1 MFLSK
6 SHHLLL
12 PLFSIGMLFISTTF
26 LTNLHALAVEE
37 KPANQVAATPQ
48 ADLAKKWGIEIV
60 GIRMASRGHMVD
72 FRYRVVDVDKA
83 SSLFKRNVKPYLM
96 DQESGKVL
104 AVPRTAKVGPL
115 QSSSNAPQQ
124 GKIYWM
130 FFGNPGIVKTGSSV
144 TVVIGDLKAENL
156 IVQ

>member
-6 SHHLLL
+6 LHHLLL
-12 PLFSIGMLFISTTF
+12 PLFSAGMLFISMTC
-26 LTNLHALAVEE
+26 LTNLHALEVKE
-37 KPANQVAATPQ
+37 KFANQVAATPQ
-48 ADLAKKWGIEIV
+48 TDLAEKWGIEIV
-60 GIRMASRGHMVD
+60 GIRMASRGHMLD
-72 FRYRVVDVDKA
+72 FRYRVVDADKA
-83 SSLFKRNVKPYLM
+83 ASLLSKNAKPYLI

-104 AVPRTAKVGPL
+104 AVPTTAKVGPL
-115 QSSSNAPQQ
+115 RSSSDVPKE

-130 FFGNPGIVKTGSSV
+130 FFGNPGVVKTGSNV

>member
-1 MFLSK
+1 MYLSK
-6 SHHLLL
+6 PHHLSFA
-12 PLFSIGMLFISTTF
+12 LFSVWMLLLFPACSKDVQT
-26 LTNLHALAVEE
+26 LSCE
-37 KPANQVAATPQ
+37 KEPAIQVAAAPQ
-48 ADLAKKWGIEIV
+48 MDLVKKWGIEIT
-60 GIRMASRGHMVD
+60 GIRMTARGHMVD

-83 SSLFKRNVKPYLM
+83 SFLFKRNVKPYLM

-124 GKIYWM
+124 GKIYWL

-144 TVVIGDLKAENL
+144 TVVIGEFKADNL